1 MSRFGIQATLARA
14 AGMILACCAIGSL
27 ALLLSG
33 IHGTGATTRAFAQLP
48 FLDMWIRWDA
58 GWYQGIATDGY
69 YFSTA
74 QQSSVAY
81 FPLYPMSIR
90 ALVWAGVN
98 PFVAGIALTVLCGL
112 AAACLFSQWARAL
125 AGPEVGDRATRL
137 LLLWPFAFFLYGAVY
152 SDAMYLALAIGAFLC
167 LERRLV
173 GAATLLGA
181 FATATRPIAPALAI
195 GLVIRNLELRRR
207 SGEAVRARDLLPAL
221 SLLGMAAYMIFLAE
235 RFGDPLAFLKAQ
247 RAWSQEPGLGS
258 LFKIE
263 FFSRVFA
270 MRSYAD
276 LILPLF
282 HAGLAIAF
290 LGLVIPIYRLLGA
303 GYAVY
308 AAAVIGVA
316 LLSSRNFIG
325 LGRYCL
331 AAFPCFLTLALVL
344 EHRPRARRAWTV
356 LSAVLLAAM
365 VSQFAIGRYVS

>member
-1 MSRFGIQATLARA
+1 
-14 AGMILACCAIGSL
+14 
-27 ALLLSG
+27 
-33 IHGTGATTRAFAQLP
+33 
-48 FLDMWIRWDA
+48 
-58 GWYQGIATDGY
+58 
-69 YFSTA
+69 
-74 QQSSVAY
+74 
-81 FPLYPMSIR
+81 
-90 ALVWAGVN
+90 
-98 PFVAGIALTVLCGL
+98 LCGL
-112 AAACLFSQWARAL
+112 AAAWLFSQWARAL
-125 AGPEVGDRATRL
+125 VGPEVGDRATGL
-137 LLLWPFAFFLYGAVY
+137 LLLWPFAFFLYGAAY

-167 LERRLV
+167 LERRFV

-181 FATATRPIAPALAI
+181 LATATRPIAPALAI

-207 SGEAVRARDLLPAL
+207 SGEALRARDWLPAL

-270 MRSYAD
+270 MGSYAD

-290 LGLVIPIYRLLGA
+290 LGLVIPMHRLLGA

-344 EHRPRARRAWTV
+344 EPRPRARRAWTV
-356 LSAVLLAAM
+356 LSAVLLAVM